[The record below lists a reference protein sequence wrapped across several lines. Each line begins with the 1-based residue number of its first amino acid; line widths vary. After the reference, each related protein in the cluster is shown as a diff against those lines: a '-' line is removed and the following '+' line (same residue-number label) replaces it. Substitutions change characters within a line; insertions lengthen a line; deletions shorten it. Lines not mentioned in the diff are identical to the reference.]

1 MRARGFT
8 LLETMLAMVVGILVL
23 TAALGVMTGVRSSES
38 ALVTRATQQRELAD
52 LRVAVSSALTRLR
65 PAPNNIIRQS
75 IPNATDEQLE
85 AILDVPYPDPIDGLP
100 HHFELSD
107 ETGKP
112 RLEIVVDR
120 LPMGTYRPDEVEE
133 VEEVE
138 ETIAQSS
145 VLTFGDLLGYRGA
158 FELRASQERTAYELW
173 WVPLPPAG
181 LPSEESFDI
190 TTLPEPTRLCA
201 HLAEIR
207 WSAFIDS
214 GKVAKIRAVEAR
226 QFPAYIELEV
236 RTIDGLYASWMFEL
250 GWIPG
255 VEYEAIESDDDSGL
269 DGNGEGEGGGA

>member
-133 VEEVE
+133 VEE
-138 ETIAQSS
+138 TIAQSS

-181 LPSEESFDI
+181 LPSEDAFDI

-201 HLAEIR
+201 HLAEIH

>member
-120 LPMGTYRPDEVEE
+120 LPMGTYRPDE

>member
-23 TAALGVMTGVRSSES
+23 TAALGVMAGVRSSES

-52 LRVAVSSALTRLR
+52 VRIAVSSALARLR
-65 PAPNNIIRQS
+65 PAPNNIIRQT
-75 IPNATDEQLE
+75 IPNATDEELS
-85 AILDVPYPDPIDGLP
+85 AILDVPFPAPIDGLA

-107 ETGKP
+107 DSGRP
-112 RLEIVVDR
+112 RLEVVVDR
-120 LPMGTYRPDEVEE
+120 LPKATYGPDADEE
-133 VEEVE
+133 SVNE
-138 ETIAQSS
+138 ETSQQSS

-181 LPSEESFDI
+181 LEESELFDL
-190 TTLPEPTRLCA
+190 TTLPEPTRLCS

-214 GKVAKIRAVEAR
+214 GKVSKIRAIEAR
-226 QFPAYIELEV
+226 QFPAYVELEV
-236 RTIDGLYASWMFEL
+236 KTIDGLYASWMFEL

-255 VEYEAIESDDDSGL
+255 VEFEALDETDESAL
-269 DGNGEGEGGGA
+269 GEGGGA

>member
-52 LRVAVSSALTRLR
+52 LRIAVSSALTRLR

-75 IPNATDEQLE
+75 IPNATDEQLD
-85 AILDVPYPDPIDGLP
+85 AILDDPFAEPIEGLP
-100 HHFELSD
+100 HHFELSS
-107 ETGKP
+107 ESGKP

-120 LPMGTYRPDEVEE
+120 LPMGTYRPEE
-133 VEEVE
+133 VELDADE
-138 ETIAQSS
+138 ETTEEDS
-145 VLTFGDLLGYRGA
+145 VLTFGDLLGFRGA

-181 LPSEESFDI
+181 LEETAFDL

-201 HLAEIR
+201 HLAEIS

-214 GKVAKIRAVEAR
+214 GKVSQIRAIESR

-255 VEYEAIESDDDSGL
+255 AEFEAGVTE
-269 DGNGEGEGGGA
+269 DGELGEGGGA